1 MGHSLWAVP
10 KSPLC
15 RGPLGPYVVLMSP
28 ERTTIE
34 SLRDGDEP
42 AKLELSRQAFGSQ
55 DPIDL
60 ARPRPANEH
69 IVAAYD
75 GDTIVGCVTL
85 LHDAQYFG
93 GRAVASGGVAG
104 VSVAAHARGRNL
116 ARRMMREAI
125 DRLHRAGSAISALYP
140 TTATLYRSVGYEI
153 AGLNAFS
160 QIEIGDLP
168 RGTGDTTFSPVT
180 IGDLRAVYDAVAPSH
195 DGWLERG
202 DARWTIIGYDFDKS
216 PQPSAAYLAHR
227 EGQLVGGLAY
237 RQIAGERRTVDL
249 MATQL
254 VAIDRPAMRE
264 VLALLGAHGTMA
276 GAMRTPLPEWEL
288 QAAVDNGQRI
298 KRTFAMP
305 WMVRMVDVG
314 AAVAQRGYNPHVDL
328 EVEIELTDD
337 HLAHNRGRFVLTV
350 RDGAGSLEPGGRG
363 LLALDIRDFAA
374 AFTGQRALDPRLAAA
389 FGGRPPSLVD
399 FF

>member
-1 MGHSLWAVP
+1 
-10 KSPLC
+10 
-15 RGPLGPYVVLMSP
+15 MSP

-34 SLRDGDEP
+34 SLRDGDGP

-60 ARPRPANEH
+60 ARPLPANEH

-93 GRAVASGGVAG
+93 GRAVSSGGVAS
-104 VSVAAHARGRNL
+104 VSVAAHARGNNL
-116 ARRMMREAI
+116 ARRMMREVL
-125 DRLHRAGSAISALYP
+125 DRLHRGGSAISALYP

-153 AGLNAFS
+153 AGLNSFS

-168 RGTGDTTFSPVT
+168 RSTGDTTFSPVG
-180 IGDLRAVYDAVAPSH
+180 IRDLRAAYDAVAPSH

-216 PQPSAAYLAHR
+216 PQPTAAYLAHR
-227 EGQLVGGLAY
+227 DGQLVGGLAY
-237 RQIAGERRTVDL
+237 RQIPGERRTVDL

-254 VAIDRPAMRE
+254 VAVDRAAMRE

-288 QAAVDNGQRI
+288 HAAIDNGQRI

-305 WMVRMVDVG
+305 WMVRVIDAR
-314 AAVAQRGYNPHVDL
+314 AAVAQRGYNPHADVEVDL
-328 EVEIELTDD
+328 ELTDD
-337 HLAHNRGRFVLTV
+337 QLPHNGGRFVLTV
-350 RDGAGSLEPGGRG
+350 RDGKGSLDPGGRG
-363 LLALDIRDFAA
+363 RLPLDIRDFAA
-374 AFTGQRALDPRLAAA
+374 AFSGQRALDHRLAAA
-389 FGGRPPSLVD
+389 FAGRPPSLVD